1 MVEHLKQSTVAIIE
15 YDEEEGENRISCS
28 GVWLDKDTIITAYHC
43 LGEKFDKKEEDLL
56 GNFVKFAT
64 YDDLGDAE
72 SVKIQPRL
80 SEIIAAEPKNDLVL
94 LHVAYTGTN
103 IKHEFV
109 KVHQSKVYSGRP
121 VSIVGHPAGI
131 GFTYMHGYISAERN
145 IKGPHKQY
153 MKLYQISAPVIG
165 GVSGGGAYDFETGNL
180 LGICSFS
187 AGRSSSL
194 SFFIHKDTIIQ
205 FLYKNNIDQ

>member
-1 MVEHLKQSTVAIIE
+1 MKKYLFALFFIALSCLCCHSNQNIKTVISSNEYMVEHLKQSTVAIIE

-80 SEIIAAEPKNDLVL
+80 SEIIAAEPKNEDRKSV
-94 LHVAYTGTN
+94 V
-103 IKHEFV
+103 
-109 KVHQSKVYSGRP
+109 
-121 VSIVGHPAGI
+121 
-131 GFTYMHGYISAERN
+131 
-145 IKGPHKQY
+145 
-153 MKLYQISAPVIG
+153 
-165 GVSGGGAYDFETGNL
+165 
-180 LGICSFS
+180 
-187 AGRSSSL
+187 
-194 SFFIHKDTIIQ
+194 
-205 FLYKNNIDQ
+205 